1 MAGVMALADAV
12 AAELK
17 AGLALDAGTLAA
29 MGEALGEG
37 GGLTGDAR
45 RAVDLALAA
54 RDCAELGH
62 LAALL
67 FSPDEEFLAR
77 LEPALARTGLDA
89 AGAGELAEELARRA
103 GAGALPVVLRAA
115 EGAAIGAAPTPDEAR
130 TLARRLRPEATAPL
144 ELREILARRF
154 GPEGAARLGALL
166 RHCRLN
172 FGPTEVFFLST
183 LLERAPA
190 SPDDAGTGGLSAL
203 LAWAAGLL
211 STREPHEG
219 PRELLARRRRAL
231 AAQLRQARFAEEAQE
246 HGSYEVRMAQGFR
259 QGHVH
264 GPDVER
270 ELALLDRACL
280 LVLGVAGGS
289 LEGGPERVDLGRAE
303 DAEALLRLL
312 SGPGAD
318 GGPGEAEG

>member
-1 MAGVMALADAV
+1 MARGVKELADAV
-12 AAELK
+12 AAGLK
-17 AGLALDAGTLAA
+17 AGLALDAGTLTA

-37 GGLTGDAR
+37 GGLTGDTR

-77 LEPALARTGLDA
+77 LEPALARAGLDA

-115 EGAAIGAAPTPDEAR
+115 EGAAIEAAPTPEEAR
-130 TLARRLRPEATAPL
+130 ALARRLRPEATAPL

-203 LAWAAGLL
+203 SALLAWTTGLL
-211 STREPHEG
+211 SLREPGEA

-231 AAQLRQARFAEEAQE
+231 QVQLRQARFAEEAQE
-246 HGSYEVRMAQGFR
+246 QGSYEVRMAQGFR

-289 LEGGPERVDLGRAE
+289 LEGGPARVDLGRAE

-318 GGPGEAEG
+318 GGG